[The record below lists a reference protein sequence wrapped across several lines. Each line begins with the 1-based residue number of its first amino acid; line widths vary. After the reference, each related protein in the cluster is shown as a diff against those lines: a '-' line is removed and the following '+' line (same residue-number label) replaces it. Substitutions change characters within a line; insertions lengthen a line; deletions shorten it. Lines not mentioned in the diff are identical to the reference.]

1 MRHAL
6 LVLVAVRDYDRA
18 SVLVT
23 SIVALIMQMHLRN
36 ATSLNKSYFIQYIL
50 NLPLLCLIWR

>member
-23 SIVALIMQMHLRN
+23 SIVALIVQMHLRN
-36 ATSLNKSYFIQYIL
+36 ATFLNKSYFIQYIL
-50 NLPLLCLIWR
+50 NLLLLCLIWR